1 MALIGRDREVD
12 ILQTYYES
20 EDPEFVVVYGRRR
33 VGKTF
38 LIRECFNDEF
48 YFYFTGIANSNVS
61 AHMER
66 FGKSVREY
74 GLVDRE
80 VPKTWMEAFDQL
92 ESLVRKSKN
101 HQRKVLFFDEMPWM
115 DTARSEFLPALEYF
129 WNSFASRRKDILLIV
144 CGSAASWMTN
154 KLFKNKGGLHNRITG
169 RVFLQPFTLEQ
180 CEQYLK
186 SRKVSF
192 GRYDIVEC
200 YMVFGGIP
208 YYLRQL
214 NGAYSLTQNIDRL
227 FFAADAPLRDEFINL
242 YASLFKNSESYIEV
256 IKALSKKAK
265 GLTRNE
271 LVAAISIS
279 DGGTLTNILEELELS
294 GFIRTYQA
302 FPQKNNG
309 SLYQLMDNFS
319 LFCLRFTVGKKGFDE
334 HYWSNIRESG
344 MLNAW
349 RGYAFEQVCLAHLYQ
364 IKQALGISG
373 VLVNASSWRSRS
385 STPAVQID
393 LVLDRG
399 DNLINLC
406 EIKYSKY
413 KFEITKDY
421 EETLRN
427 RQRAFAVETGT
438 RKTVHTTL
446 ITTYGIKI
454 NSHSGIVNSE
464 VTMNQLFQ

>member
-12 ILQTYYES
+12 ILRTYYES

-38 LIRECFNDEF
+38 LVRECFNDEF
-48 YFYFTGIANSNVS
+48 YFYFTGIANSNVP

-66 FGKSVREY
+66 FGKSLREY
-74 GLVDRE
+74 GLVDSKA
-80 VPKTWMEAFDQL
+80 PKTWMEAFDQL
-92 ESLVRKSKN
+92 ENLIGKAKN
-101 HQRKVLFFDEMPWM
+101 HQRKVIFFDEMPWM
-115 DTARSEFLPALEYF
+115 DTARSEFLPALDYF

-144 CGSAASWMTN
+144 CGSAASWMAN

-227 FFAADAPLRDEFINL
+227 LFAADAPLRDEFTNL
-242 YASLFKNSESYIEV
+242 YASLFKNSESYTEV

-302 FPQKNNG
+302 FPQKSNG

-334 HYWSNIRESG
+334 H
-344 MLNAW
+344 
-349 RGYAFEQVCLAHLYQ
+349 
-364 IKQALGISG
+364 
-373 VLVNASSWRSRS
+373 
-385 STPAVQID
+385 
-393 LVLDRG
+393 
-399 DNLINLC
+399 
-406 EIKYSKY
+406 
-413 KFEITKDY
+413 
-421 EETLRN
+421 
-427 RQRAFAVETGT
+427 
-438 RKTVHTTL
+438 
-446 ITTYGIKI
+446 
-454 NSHSGIVNSE
+454 
-464 VTMNQLFQ
+464 